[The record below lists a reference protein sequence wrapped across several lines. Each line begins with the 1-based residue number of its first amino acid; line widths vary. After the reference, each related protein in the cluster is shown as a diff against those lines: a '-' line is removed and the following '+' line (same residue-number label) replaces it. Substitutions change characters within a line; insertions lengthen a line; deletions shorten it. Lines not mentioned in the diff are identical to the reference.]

1 METTTKM
8 PNKSY
13 FSISIPKRALYS
25 ALIFVGIVVFTYIQF
40 IGFIIP
46 GFGYIFL
53 PRKNAA
59 PLGEI
64 ALFWVPFIGYGLL
77 SVGLCYFVRIFKFLK
92 DNNETGLIKKL
103 ISGFRGGLIIGGLIF
118 VILSLAIYS
127 FSFST
132 NIDLILAFVRCINMG
147 VTIGLAAGFVFGV
160 SGIFFEF
167 D

>member
-25 ALIFVGIVVFTYIQF
+25 GLIFIGIVVFAYIQF

-46 GFGYIFL
+46 NFAYIFL
-53 PRKNAA
+53 PKKNAA
-59 PLGEI
+59 PFGEI
-64 ALFWVPFIGYGLL
+64 GLFWVPVIAYGLV

-92 DNNETGLIKKL
+92 DNKEIGLVNKL
-103 ISGFRGGLIIGGLIF
+103 ISGFRGGLIGGGIICL
-118 VILSLAIYS
+118 ILSLVVYAI
-127 FSFST
+127 SFST
-132 NIDLILAFVRCINMG
+132 NIDLILSFVRCLNMG
-147 VTIGLAAGFVFGV
+147 VTVGLAAGFVFGV
-160 SGIFFEF
+160 SGALLEF